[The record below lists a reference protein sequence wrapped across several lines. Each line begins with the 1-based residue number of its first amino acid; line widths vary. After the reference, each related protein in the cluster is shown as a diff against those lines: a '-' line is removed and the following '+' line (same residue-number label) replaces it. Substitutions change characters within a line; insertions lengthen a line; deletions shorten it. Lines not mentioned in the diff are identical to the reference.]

1 MGSHSRNYSRQ
12 ESHDEESEE
21 ICVSA
26 LSCHLQ
32 KALQFLSCLSQ
43 SCFGRRG
50 HIQKLYC
57 WYPELGVLRGMIHQ
71 TMNSPVSRAFNQ
83 LFLLCFVNVCI
94 CLLTP
99 MLSYQGLSRE
109 EQCLN
114 VWKNQTFNVN
124 ALDFDNTCQVA
135 GFPPLRWGCF
145 QHPSTMEEGV
155 TWAGGKG
162 RAPCWKSLQF
172 SHPAIIGLKQNPV
185 TLELHR
191 LLEIIQLNLLLLP
204 MRKQVTH
211 IWKYSRTFPN
221 QRGNQQQC

>member
-32 KALQFLSCLSQ
+32 KAWQFLSCLSQ

-57 WYPELGVLRGMIHQ
+57 WYPELVVLRGMIHQ

-135 GFPPLRWGCF
+135 GFPPKVGLF
-145 QHPSTMEEGV
+145 PIPQHD
-155 TWAGGKG
+155 GGGGDVGWRK
-162 RAPCWKSLQF
+162 RKS
-172 SHPAIIGLKQNPV
+172 S
-185 TLELHR
+185 
-191 LLEIIQLNLLLLP
+191 LLEVTSVFSSSYNWLKVESCIIRVAQGFSDHSVQPPHFTYEEIGN
-204 MRKQVTH
+204 TH
-211 IWKYSRTFPN
+211 LEVFQNFSKPER
-221 QRGNQQQC
+221 